1 MPPENTLPSKVTWI
15 EPKSGVFTAYAN
27 YVNALWTPHDIKL
40 KFGELSKIMESGTNR
55 EFIVEEW
62 ADITLAW
69 SEAKM
74 LLTMLADII
83 ARYEALNGEIKT
95 PQVP

>member
-1 MPPENTLPSKVTWI
+1 MPPENTLPSKGTWI

-40 KFGELSKIMESGTNR
+40 RFGELSRIMQSDTTR
-55 EFIVEEW
+55 EFIVEER

-74 LLTMLADII
+74 LLTMLAEII
-83 ARYEALNGEIKT
+83 SRYEAVNGEIQT